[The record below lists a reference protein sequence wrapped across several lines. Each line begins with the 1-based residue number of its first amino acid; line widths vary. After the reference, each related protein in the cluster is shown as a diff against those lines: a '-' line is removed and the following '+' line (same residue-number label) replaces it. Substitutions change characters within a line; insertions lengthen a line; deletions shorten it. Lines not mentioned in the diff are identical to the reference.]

1 MSQAIIKYY
10 RGELT
15 SQFSTTNAEKFG
27 NGGHM
32 QSQIVLEPR
41 FKLYNAIEITEAEFP
56 KFDYYQKFSIIS
68 FFPLKK
74 ILSNVRVLSKGYSFQ
89 HS

>member
-1 MSQAIIKYY
+1 MSQPIIRYY

-15 SQFSTTNAEKFG
+15 SQFSTANAEKFG
-27 NGGHM
+27 SAHM

-56 KFDYYQKFSIIS
+56 KFDYYQNLPYI
-68 FFPLKK
+68 
-74 ILSNVRVLSKGYSFQ
+74 FQ
-89 HS
+89 ESSCEL